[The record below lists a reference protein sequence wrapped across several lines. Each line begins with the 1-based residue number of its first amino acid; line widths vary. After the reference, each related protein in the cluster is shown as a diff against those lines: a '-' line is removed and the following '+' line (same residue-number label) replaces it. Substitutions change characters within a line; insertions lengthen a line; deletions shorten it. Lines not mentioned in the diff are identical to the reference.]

1 MLRKEFIN
9 TTPVSPSDGF
19 GLSPFVFN
27 GVKVGTVRWKKLCLT
42 LIGADRFQHIITLV
56 KAGIVHHNHRPC
68 WCFGSQFLNEPGIKN
83 IRINAAIKQGNP
95 ESRNNMFPFSNSHAS
110 WASPEQ
116 TRFHPDKRWGCLPVD
131 RPLFFVGS

>member
-9 TTPVSPSDGF
+9 STLVSPSDGF

-42 LIGADRFQHIITLV
+42 LIDADRFQHIMTLV
-56 KAGIVHHNHRPC
+56 KAGIVPHNHRPC

-83 IRINAAIKQGNP
+83 IRINAAIKQGNGY
-95 ESRNNMFPFSNSHAS
+95 ECHA
-110 WASPEQ
+110 
-116 TRFHPDKRWGCLPVD
+116 RHP
-131 RPLFFVGS
+131 